1 MHAPGRMRGAAMQAH
16 ELLEAPRGSAGA
28 CFSLEL
34 RPQLRT
40 GEGMVGWGCE
50 TPCFSS
56 SRSPTTARIYIY
68 KQGGSWL
75 WGRSSNEVLKAA
87 LWRRPWK
94 RAGRCGGSEA
104 VVVCG

>member
-40 GEGMVGWGCE
+40 EEGMVGWGCE

-75 WGRSSNEVLKAA
+75 WGRSSAA
-87 LWRRPWK
+87 PTK
-94 RAGRCGGSEA
+94 C
-104 VVVCG
+104 